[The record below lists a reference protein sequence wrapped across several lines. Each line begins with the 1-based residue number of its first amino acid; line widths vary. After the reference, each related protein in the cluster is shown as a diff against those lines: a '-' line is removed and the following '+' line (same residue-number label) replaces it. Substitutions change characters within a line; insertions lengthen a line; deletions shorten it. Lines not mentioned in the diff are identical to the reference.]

1 MSASADRPESMGLS
15 FFLDPRTGSSGPITF
30 IGHTGSQAGFRAFFA
45 FNPLTGTALIAAFN
59 TSHESGHN
67 QAEDNAAL
75 KSRDG
80 FNDLRE
86 QSFSLL
92 N

>member
-1 MSASADRPESMGLS
+1 MNASPDRPESMGLS
-15 FFLDPRTGSSGPITF
+15 FFLAPRTGSSGSVTF
-30 IGHTGSQAGFRAFFA
+30 IGHTGSQAGFRAFLE
-45 FNPLTGTALIAAFN
+45 FNPLTGTAIIAAFN

-67 QAEDNAAL
+67 EAETNAER

-80 FNDLRE
+80 FNALRE

-92 N
+92 R